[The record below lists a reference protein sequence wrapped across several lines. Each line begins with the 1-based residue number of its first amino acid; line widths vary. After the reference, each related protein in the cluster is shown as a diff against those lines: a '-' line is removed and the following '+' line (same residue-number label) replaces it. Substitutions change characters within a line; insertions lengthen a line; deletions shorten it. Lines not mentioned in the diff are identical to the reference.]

1 MRLAGVPFAILDTT
15 VLRRLLVPVDFS
27 ACSLQA
33 VRHACV
39 LTRVVG
45 GTLIL
50 LHVLD
55 GRAGAS
61 EAETQLRALGEAA
74 RHPPQIRVV
83 PVQQEDIA
91 RTILSVAQAER
102 AELLILGTHGRND
115 LASGVL
121 GQVAHRLILSADLP
135 IQLVPER
142 LRAAAPHSRW
152 LVAAQEE

>member
-1 MRLAGVPFAILDTT
+1 MT
-15 VLRRLLVPVDFS
+15 VFRRLLVPVDFS
-27 ACSLQA
+27 ACSVQA

-55 GRAGAS
+55 GRAGAG
-61 EAETQLRALGEAA
+61 EADTQLRALGDAA
-74 RHPPQIRVV
+74 RHPPLIRVV

-91 RTILSVAQAER
+91 QTILSVGQDER
-102 AELLILGTHGRND
+102 ADLLILGTHGRDD
-115 LASGVL
+115 LGSGVL
-121 GQVAHRLILSADLP
+121 GQVAHRVILNADLP

-142 LRAAAPHSRW
+142 LRAGAPRSRW
-152 LVAAQEE
+152 LVAAEEE